1 MERAT
6 PNIFKPPGLFVH
18 VKRCA
23 EKLRLAILFHFV
35 DSATSA
41 LYPGCGAHRGI
52 LAFPG
57 PCEIRGDSIHGPQA
71 FRAKWRREGLV
82 RVLFPMGVPS
92 SLFPSAIDWPRALGL
107 QRSSGARANSP
118 GILIPRTPPSPESY
132 LVISFVLCGRRGA
145 DRTTHAL
152 QKTQALDRWSPRA
165 TEAQWYSIDQIWHI

>member
-1 MERAT
+1 MFSDVRS
-6 PNIFKPPGLFVH
+6 
-18 VKRCA
+18 
-23 EKLRLAILFHFV
+23 LRKVAVGYSSAVLDF
-35 DSATSA
+35 ATSA
-41 LYPGCGAHRGI
+41 LYPGWGAHRGI

-57 PCEIRGDSIHGPQA
+57 PCEIRGDSIHGPKA

-92 SLFPSAIDWPRALGL
+92 SLFPSATDWPRALGL
-107 QRSSGARANSP
+107 QRSSGARRQPSGDSDP
-118 GILIPRTPPSPESY
+118 KDSPSPESF

>member
-1 MERAT
+1 MRAVLKPADPKVPIGGIVRALAAPGRPQPVSLHFCGGSLKEAHFLKRAT

-23 EKLRLAILFHFV
+23 EKLRLAILVHFL

-57 PCEIRGDSIHGPQA
+57 PCEFQGDSIHGPEA

-82 RVLFPMGVPS
+82 RVLFPMGVP
-92 SLFPSAIDWPRALGL
+92 
-107 QRSSGARANSP
+107 
-118 GILIPRTPPSPESY
+118 
-132 LVISFVLCGRRGA
+132 
-145 DRTTHAL
+145 
-152 QKTQALDRWSPRA
+152 
-165 TEAQWYSIDQIWHI
+165 